1 MRGWVQRLAIG
12 LIKLYQRTL
21 SRVLPGSCRYQP
33 TCSEYAVQAVRI
45 HGVLKGVWLC
55 MRRVMRCHPFAA
67 GGHDPVPPPHAR
79 RARSEYEESAS
90 VELSDR

>member
-1 MRGWVQRLAIG
+1 MREWVQGLVIG

-21 SRVLPGSCRYQP
+21 SRVLPGACRYEP

-45 HGVLKGVWLC
+45 HGVLKGVWLG

-67 GGHDPVPPPHAR
+67 GGYDLVPPPPAR

-90 VELSDR
+90 VELSE